1 MEKNREKNLNFY
13 ANRLVS
19 IESEMKACKLEM
31 DSGID
36 YDYNQGLFDEFSQQ
50 REDVRLDLAS
60 YRRRTS
66 LDTVYR

>member
-1 MEKNREKNLNFY
+1 MEKNLNFY
-13 ANRLVS
+13 TNRLAT

-36 YDYNQGLFDEFSQQ
+36 YDYNQDLLNELSQN
-50 REDVRLDLAS
+50 REDIRLDLAS
-60 YRRRTS
+60 YKRRTS